1 MQTLM
6 ELLLTLSKETCNPV
20 SDLMKMEFHYVMGL
34 YNEYVREQKEQDK
47 AYKENNAS
55 AAQNY
60 NMPNIPNMSN
70 ITSNM
75 PKMNFNNGSLTIPGM
90 PQMPPIHI

>member
-1 MQTLM
+1 
-6 ELLLTLSKETCNPV
+6 
-20 SDLMKMEFHYVMGL
+20 MEFHYVMGL

-55 AAQNY
+55 VAQNY
-60 NMPNIPNMSN
+60 NMPNMSN